1 MSGRAAGAQ
10 PWGLPQR
17 VAMAGPGSL
26 EGRWMWGVSERKAT
40 AAGPSATR
48 RCRRRLLTMGNCGR
62 DKPRKHL
69 VHPHEP
75 LSIANSRGAPRLDA
89 GSLAGRVEGVA
100 YLWRC
105 LVVAAALR
113 GIKGKDSRGGIAARR
128 ECSPGY
134 LWLHCPRPS
143 EKKVTTAS
151 CCNSGPPFHQT
162 HSWPTWQKKGRE
174 PPRRVQQIDP
184 VLVVA
189 PISGIPQSAS
199 TSFPSWK
206 GHRSTIDRESCLSFN
221 VCPRRWKHPTT
232 GVDIKTAVIG
242 STAEATMTKV
252 AQDSGSAAKP
262 ANEVAASTAWR
273 GGPRD
278 GLVLH
283 LVVASTPRRPQ
294 RRLVRL
300 PRHT

>member
-1 MSGRAAGAQ
+1 MLA
-10 PWGLPQR
+10 R
-17 VAMAGPGSL
+17 VS
-26 EGRWMWGVSERKAT
+26 
-40 AAGPSATR
+40 
-48 RCRRRLLTMGNCGR
+48 
-62 DKPRKHL
+62 
-69 VHPHEP
+69 
-75 LSIANSRGAPRLDA
+75 
-89 GSLAGRVEGVA
+89 
-100 YLWRC
+100 
-105 LVVAAALR
+105 VAALSTTQR
-113 GIKGKDSRGGIAARR
+113 KESDD
-128 ECSPGY
+128 CLLLQ
-134 LWLHCPRPS
+134 LW
-143 EKKVTTAS
+143 
-151 CCNSGPPFHQT
+151 PPFHQT

-221 VCPRRWKHPTT
+221 VCPRRRKHPTT